1 MVPAASPKTS
11 TVLGLAVFSEST
23 KGPEEDRWKTPPDR
37 SFEGRTPSGASP
49 GGLLVACCAPE
60 TKALTSAKL
69 RCPDPIVVAGLLQL
83 RFKSNCARRTD
94 AAP

>member
-1 MVPAASPKTS
+1 MDSSRAGYRP
-11 TVLGLAVFSEST
+11 LSEST
-23 KGPEEDRWKTPPDR
+23 KSPEEDRWKTPPDR
-37 SFEGRTPSGASP
+37 SFEDRTPSGASP